1 MAEQTHELTVESAPP
16 SLERVRRVDARWKN
30 FLVAALPPV
39 IVLVVLVTLWEIVI
53 AVRNIPQYVFPA
65 PSAVLEELLE
75 RPEYFFIENGALTF
89 FEAVSGFVVGAIAA
103 IVTAAVMARSRLI
116 ERAFFPL
123 ALVVKATP
131 LVVIAPLLIIWFGY
145 SMTGKIIMAALIC
158 FFPILVNT
166 IVGLRSVNANTLEF
180 FESVSA
186 SEWEIFTKLRVPSAL
201 PYVLASFKISI
212 SLAVIGAIVAEWAG
226 ASVGLG
232 RVILL
237 ASNDFNQPAVFAGVL
252 VLAVM
257 GIGLTAIVGWLEK
270 RFLYWHESEIVG

>member
-1 MAEQTHELTVESAPP
+1 MAEQSRNLAAEVPPVVKPVKTSGVRWRNFWSTV
-16 SLERVRRVDARWKN
+16 
-30 FLVAALPPV
+30 LPPLA
-39 IVLVVLVTLWEIVI
+39 VLVILLIVWEVYI
-53 AVRNIPQYVFPA
+53 AVRNIPLYIFPP
-65 PSAVLEELLE
+65 PSAIFAELME
-75 RPEYFFIENGALTF
+75 RPEYFIVQNGAITF
-89 FEAVSGFVVGAIAA
+89 FEAVTGFFAGAITAILVAA
-103 IVTAAVMARSRLI
+103 LMARSRWV

-123 ALVVKATP
+123 ALVIKATP

-145 SMTGKIIMAALIC
+145 GYTGKIIMAALIC

-166 IVGLRSVNANTLEF
+166 IVGLRSVNATSLEF

-186 SEWEIFTKLRVPSAL
+186 SEWEIFTKLRVPSSL
-201 PYVLASFKISI
+201 PYVLAAFKISI

-226 ASVGLG
+226 AGQGLG

-257 GIGLTAIVGWLEK
+257 GIGLTAIVSWLER

>member
-1 MAEQTHELTVESAPP
+1 MAEQTRELIAEPKPAPLQAAKRGES
-16 SLERVRRVDARWKN
+16 RWRN
-30 FLVAALPPV
+30 LFVTALPPLL
-39 IVLVVLVTLWEIVI
+39 VLGILLILWEIFI
-53 AVRNIPQYVFPA
+53 AVRNIPLYVFPP
-65 PSAVLEELLE
+65 PSAIFKELLE
-75 RPEYFFIENGALTF
+75 RPEYFIVENGALTF
-89 FEAVSGFVVGAIAA
+89 FEAVAGFFLGAVAA

-123 ALVVKATP
+123 ALVIKATP

-166 IVGLRSVNANTLEF
+166 IVGLRSVNANALEF

-201 PYVLASFKISI
+201 PYVLAAFKISI

-257 GIGLTAIVGWLEK
+257 GIGLTAVVTWLEK

>member
-1 MAEQTHELTVESAPP
+1 MAEQTRELTAEPAA
-16 SLERVRRVDARWKN
+16 VRNVKPGTGRWKN
-30 FLVAALPPV
+30 TLSTVLPPL
-39 IVLVVLVTLWEIVI
+39 IVLAVILIAWEVWI
-53 AVRNIPQYVFPA
+53 AVRNIPLYIFPP
-65 PSAVLEELLE
+65 PSAIVQELLE
-75 RPEYFFIENGALTF
+75 RPEYFLVQNGALTF
-89 FEAVSGFVVGAIAA
+89 FEAVTGFLLGAATAILIAA
-103 IVTAAVMARSRLI
+103 IMARSRLI

-123 ALVVKATP
+123 ALVIKATP

-166 IVGLRSVNANTLEF
+166 IVGLRSVNPNALEF

-186 SEWEIFTKLRVPSAL
+186 SEWEIFMKLRVPSAL
-201 PYVLASFKISI
+201 PYVLAAFKISI

-237 ASNDFNQPAVFAGVL
+237 ASNDFNQPAVFAGVV
-252 VLAVM
+252 VLAIM
-257 GIGLTAIVGWLEK
+257 GIGLTAIVTWLEK
-270 RFLYWHESEIVG
+270 RLLFWHESEIVS

>member
-1 MAEQTHELTVESAPP
+1 MAEQSRNLTAEPLAVKPVKAPG
-16 SLERVRRVDARWKN
+16 VRWRH
-30 FLVAALPPV
+30 FLSTVVPPV
-39 IVLVVLVTLWEIVI
+39 AVLLILIVVWEVYI
-53 AVRNIPQYVFPA
+53 AVRNIPLYIFPP
-65 PSAVLEELLE
+65 PSAILGELLE
-75 RPEYFFIENGALTF
+75 RPEYFIIQNGAITF
-89 FEAVSGFVVGAIAA
+89 FEAVTGFFAGAITAILVAA
-103 IVTAAVMARSRLI
+103 LMARSRWV

-123 ALVVKATP
+123 ALVIKATP

-145 SMTGKIIMAALIC
+145 GYTGKIIMAALIC

-166 IVGLRSVNANTLEF
+166 IVGLRSVNATSLEF

-201 PYVLASFKISI
+201 PYVLAAFKISI

-226 ASVGLG
+226 AGQGLG

-257 GIGLTAIVGWLEK
+257 GIGLTAIVSWMER